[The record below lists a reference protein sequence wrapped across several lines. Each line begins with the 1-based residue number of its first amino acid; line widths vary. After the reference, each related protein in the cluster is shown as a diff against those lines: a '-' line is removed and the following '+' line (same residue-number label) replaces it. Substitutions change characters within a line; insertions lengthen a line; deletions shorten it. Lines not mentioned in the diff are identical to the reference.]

1 MSEKPT
7 ILMTLMGLEIG
18 GAETHVVELV
28 KELNKQG
35 YNIIVASNGGVYE
48 KELTDVGIK
57 HYHVPLNK
65 RNVLRMIKII
75 IYLYFIIS
83 FYFLN

>member
-1 MSEKPT
+1 MKYK

-35 YNIIVASNGGVYE
+35 FEIIVASNGGVYE
-48 KELTDVGIK
+48 KELKEAGIK
-57 HYHVPLNK
+57 HYHVPMHK
-65 RNVLRMIKII
+65 RNISKMICS
-75 IYLYFIIS
+75 YFC
-83 FYFLN
+83 